1 MSETDLQADIALQD
15 EPPPG
20 KGWLRNYL
28 PMGIGQIVSLVG
40 SALVQFAL
48 VWYVTKQTGSA
59 TVLAT
64 ATTAALVPNIL
75 LGPFVGALVDRW
87 NRKLVMIIADLV
99 VALATVVLAML
110 FATGAIQ
117 IWHIVAILLTR
128 SAAGVFQGPA
138 RIAATTL
145 MVPKEHLSRLGGI
158 NQAVDGMITV
168 FSPALGALL
177 LELLPMQGVL
187 AVDIITAA
195 IAIALLIFFVRVPQ
209 PKTKPKADKVTPRS
223 LMADVREGVRYIVTW
238 PGLFLMIVM
247 ASLLNMFLAPGA
259 NLLPLHVTTFFGK
272 GAQELA
278 WLQAAMGIGGIVGG
292 LLLGIWGGFRR
303 RVWTVLMGILGI
315 GAGMLIFGLIPANRY
330 IISLIFMGMVGFMAS
345 LSNGSFGPL
354 LQTKVPP
361 EVQGRVFMLLSSLT
375 IAMMPI
381 GLFLSAPIADHFG
394 TQVSYIVGGSACLII
409 GLLGLMDKR
418 VSTLDLQKEGGDMV
432 DEGELEAESPIK
444 SEFPL

>member
-1 MSETDLQADIALQD
+1 MTETDLQADIALQD
-15 EPPPG
+15 EPPLG

-87 NRKLVMIIADLV
+87 NRKLVMISADLV

-168 FSPALGALL
+168 FRQLWALYCWNYC
-177 LELLPMQGVL
+177 PC
-187 AVDIITAA
+187 
-195 IAIALLIFFVRVPQ
+195 
-209 PKTKPKADKVTPRS
+209 KVCWR
-223 LMADVREGVRYIVTW
+223 
-238 PGLFLMIVM
+238 
-247 ASLLNMFLAPGA
+247 
-259 NLLPLHVTTFFGK
+259 
-272 GAQELA
+272 
-278 WLQAAMGIGGIVGG
+278 
-292 LLLGIWGGFRR
+292 
-303 RVWTVLMGILGI
+303 WT
-315 GAGMLIFGLIPANRY
+315 
-330 IISLIFMGMVGFMAS
+330 S
-345 LSNGSFGPL
+345 
-354 LQTKVPP
+354 
-361 EVQGRVFMLLSSLT
+361 
-375 IAMMPI
+375 
-381 GLFLSAPIADHFG
+381 
-394 TQVSYIVGGSACLII
+394 
-409 GLLGLMDKR
+409 
-418 VSTLDLQKEGGDMV
+418 
-432 DEGELEAESPIK
+432 
-444 SEFPL
+444 